1 MSALTFTLKVD
12 IAQRVDCSP
21 LTPDKLA
28 GKSVDDIAAM
38 ELVSGRLSLPV
49 AELFDISGNDVNNIQ
64 FKNSSS
70 KLDHI
75 GHAMS
80 QGTVTVMGDVGAYL
94 GQFMTGG
101 NIAVHGNSF
110 IYSGCEMK
118 GGQIK
123 INGNAGDFVGAARS
137 GYKNGMTGGTII
149 ITGNSG
155 QRTGDHMRRGMIL
168 IEGNAGDYC
177 GARMVSGTIAVIGDV
192 GRHLGYGMKRGTL
205 LLTKTPAHG
214 ISANFNDCGAHTLS
228 FLPLMFTAFKK
239 LDSVF
244 AKLEPFSR
252 VQRYAGDVGGLG
264 MGEILVNLEG

>member
-1 MSALTFTLKVD
+1 MSALTFTLKTD

-38 ELVSGRLSLPV
+38 ELVAGRLSLPV
-49 AELFDISGNDVNNIQ
+49 AELFDISGDDVNDIQ
-64 FKNSSS
+64 FKNSSI

-80 QGTVTVMGDVGAYL
+80 QGTITVTGDVGAYL

-101 NIAVHGNSF
+101 DIAVHGNSF

-123 INGNAGDFVGAARS
+123 INGNAGDFVGAARI

-155 QRTGDHMRRGMIL
+155 ARTGDHMRRGYIL
-168 IEGNAGDYC
+168 IEGNVGDYC
-177 GARMVSGTIAVIGDV
+177 GSRMVSGTIAVIGDV
-192 GRHLGYGMKRGTL
+192 GKHLGYGMKRGTL
-205 LLTKTPAHG
+205 LLTKMPQHG
-214 ISANFNDCGAHTLS
+214 LGANFNDCGAHTLS
-228 FLPLMFTAFKK
+228 FLPLMFNAFKK
-239 LDSVF
+239 CDSTF

-252 VQRYAGDVGGLG
+252 VQRFAGDIGGLG
-264 MGEILVNLEG
+264 MGEVLVKLA